1 MFRRVLLLMTMA
13 LAALSLVPVAEA
25 GSLKAQVYL
34 VQVPIPTKLT
44 EKALLGFG
52 RAHANKILRE
62 TTEADLKTRKW
73 KAEMIVSFNACALMG
88 SRPLNGSSSI
98 TRSGS

>member
-1 MFRRVLLLMTMA
+1 MNHSRTVYVACAPGFSLSGFQSKVGRLGPESALASPVPNPWVRGFRMNRTKLAFSIAATAMV

-25 GSLKAQVYL
+25 GSLKAQVFL

-52 RAHANKILRE
+52 
-62 TTEADLKTRKW
+62 
-73 KAEMIVSFNACALMG
+73 
-88 SRPLNGSSSI
+88 
-98 TRSGS
+98 